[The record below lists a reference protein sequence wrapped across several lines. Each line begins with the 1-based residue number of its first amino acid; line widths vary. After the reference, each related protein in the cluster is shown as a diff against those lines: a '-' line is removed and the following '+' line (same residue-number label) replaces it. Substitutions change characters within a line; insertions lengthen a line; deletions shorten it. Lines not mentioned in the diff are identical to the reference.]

1 MTVRIGQIE
10 LNGVQNVHTEES
22 RALVEQHAPRQDGS
36 IFQDLGR
43 DPVTVLVD
51 GLLLGAAALPGLE
64 QLRAAQLAAEPLPFA
79 ADVVIGSELTEVLI
93 EDLQIRQVAGHPDRY
108 RYTLRLREYQR
119 SPGPAAALQLQIDG
133 HVAADADAWGSD
145 SLAAAGVLLDPA
157 SLPTALLQNPKVLDH
172 LSATDLGKS
181 IAVNAKQLSGANFSG
196 MLQTVSRLDP
206 GKAVGLI
213 QALRDEEGL
222 AGFLEKYAD
231 EGLDFVSD
239 LTGVDL
245 RRAGPLVEALVDG
258 LEFLKRAQDVAER
271 AGKLIGQVSGFD
283 PLADIQ
289 SLFGQKR

>member
-1 MTVRIGQIE
+1 MAFRTSTPR
-10 LNGVQNVHTEES
+10 S
-22 RALVEQHAPRQDGS
+22 RRALVEQHAPRQDGS

-51 GLLLGAAALPGLE
+51 GLLLGAAALSGLE

-93 EDLQIRQVAGHPDRY
+93 EDLQVRQVAGYPDRY
-108 RYTLRLREYQR
+108 RYTLRLREYKR